1 MEEVNMNYKEL
12 YQPAHTI
19 IGKGCIQEIPRYIDT
34 IAGNKALVVTDEG
47 LYKIGTV
54 KKVTDVLDR
63 AGKPYALYTG
73 VKPNPT
79 VSLVNEAK
87 AVYDREGCDYLIG
100 IGGGSPL
107 DVSKAISIL
116 AKNGGNIEDYNGLD
130 KSKKSGVPLIA
141 INTTAGTGSE
151 VTRAY
156 VVTDEVRKVK
166 MLMVDAHC
174 LSYLALNDPA
184 LMVDMPAPLTAATG
198 MDALTHAVEAY
209 VAKSHFPFTDGLA
222 LEAIGLV
229 AKSLQK
235 ACENGRDMDARTDM
249 CWAEYM
255 AGLAFSNAGL
265 GINHSMAHTLGGHFH
280 IPHGRANALVLPYV
294 IEFNA
299 DMAREGAKHS
309 NDAAKKYQKM
319 ARIVGLPAPTP
330 KVGVANLIAEIQRLL
345 KYMDRPQCMSECG
358 VSVEE
363 FNKHREEIVRRAL
376 ADACTQ
382 ANPRKVTAE
391 DINKILDHIAK

>member
-1 MEEVNMNYKEL
+1 MNYKEL

-19 IGKGCIQEIPRYIDT
+19 IGKGCIQEIPKHIDT
-34 IAGNKALVVTDEG
+34 IAGKKALVVTDEG

-107 DVSKAISIL
+107 DVSKAVCIL
-116 AKNGGNIEDYNGLD
+116 AKNGGKIEDYNGLD
-130 KSKKSGVPLIA
+130 KSKKAGVPLIA

-198 MDALTHAVEAY
+198 MDALTHAIEAY

-229 AKSLQK
+229 GKSLQK

-265 GINHSMAHTLGGHFH
+265 GMVHAMAHQLGGFYNT
-280 IPHGRANALVLPYV
+280 PH
-294 IEFNA
+294 
-299 DMAREGAKHS
+299 
-309 NDAAKKYQKM
+309 
-319 ARIVGLPAPTP
+319 
-330 KVGVANLIAEIQRLL
+330 GVANAILLTHVMKYNLPSCKDRYADIA
-345 KYMDRPQCMSECG
+345 
-358 VSVEE
+358 
-363 FNKHREEIVRRAL
+363 RAL
-376 ADACTQ
+376 KIDTFHMTPDQ
-382 ANPRKVTAE
+382 AANAAIDYIEKLAERIHIPKLSQTAFKPSDVLTLSLHALEDTGMPENPREATLVDVQKVFMDAYY
-391 DINKILDHIAK
+391 AK

>member
-19 IGKGCIQEIPRYIDT
+19 IGKGCIQEIPKHIDT
-34 IAGNKALVVTDEG
+34 IAGKKALVVTDEG

-87 AVYDREGCDYLIG
+87 TVYDREGCDYLIG

-107 DVSKAISIL
+107 DVSKAVSIL
-116 AKNGGNIEDYNGLD
+116 AKNGGKIEDYNGLD

-198 MDALTHAVEAY
+198 MDALTHAIEAY

-229 AKSLQK
+229 GKSLQK

-265 GINHSMAHTLGGHFH
+265 GMVHAMAHQLGGFYNT
-280 IPHGRANALVLPYV
+280 PH
-294 IEFNA
+294 
-299 DMAREGAKHS
+299 
-309 NDAAKKYQKM
+309 
-319 ARIVGLPAPTP
+319 
-330 KVGVANLIAEIQRLL
+330 GVANAILLTHVMKFNLPSCKERYADIA
-345 KYMDRPQCMSECG
+345 
-358 VSVEE
+358 
-363 FNKHREEIVRRAL
+363 RAL
-376 ADACTQ
+376 KINTAHMTPDQ
-382 ANPRKVTAE
+382 AANAAITYIEQLAERIHIPKLSETAFKPSDVLTLSLHALEDTGMPENPREATLVDVQKVFMDAYY
-391 DINKILDHIAK
+391 AK

>member
-1 MEEVNMNYKEL
+1 MNYKEL

-19 IGKGCIQEIPRYIDT
+19 IGKGCIQEIPKHIDT
-34 IAGNKALVVTDEG
+34 IAGKKALVVTDEG

-107 DVSKAISIL
+107 DVSKAVSIL
-116 AKNGGNIEDYNGLD
+116 AKNGGKIEDYNGLD
-130 KSKKSGVPLIA
+130 KSKKAGVPLIA

-198 MDALTHAVEAY
+198 MDALTHAIEAY

-229 AKSLQK
+229 GKSLQK

-265 GINHSMAHTLGGHFH
+265 GMVHAMAHQLGGFYNT
-280 IPHGRANALVLPYV
+280 PH
-294 IEFNA
+294 
-299 DMAREGAKHS
+299 
-309 NDAAKKYQKM
+309 
-319 ARIVGLPAPTP
+319 
-330 KVGVANLIAEIQRLL
+330 GVANAILLTHVMKYNLPSCKDRYADIA
-345 KYMDRPQCMSECG
+345 
-358 VSVEE
+358 
-363 FNKHREEIVRRAL
+363 RAL
-376 ADACTQ
+376 KIDTFHMTPDQ
-382 ANPRKVTAE
+382 AANAAIDYIEKLAERIHIPKLSQTAFKPSDVLTLSLHALEDTGMPENPREATLVDVQKVFMDAYY
-391 DINKILDHIAK
+391 AK

>member
-1 MEEVNMNYKEL
+1 MNYKEL

-198 MDALTHAVEAY
+198 MDALTHAVEAVY
-209 VAKSHFPFTDGLA
+209 PP
-222 LEAIGLV
+222 LEFGFHSAWVVYIITGFVVSFL
-229 AKSLQK
+229 K
-235 ACENGRDMDARTDM
+235 A
-249 CWAEYM
+249 
-255 AGLAFSNAGL
+255 
-265 GINHSMAHTLGGHFH
+265 
-280 IPHGRANALVLPYV
+280 
-294 IEFNA
+294 
-299 DMAREGAKHS
+299 
-309 NDAAKKYQKM
+309 NDS
-319 ARIVGLPAPTP
+319 I
-330 KVGVANLIAEIQRLL
+330 
-345 KYMDRPQCMSECG
+345 
-358 VSVEE
+358 
-363 FNKHREEIVRRAL
+363 
-376 ADACTQ
+376 
-382 ANPRKVTAE
+382 
-391 DINKILDHIAK
+391 

>member
-1 MEEVNMNYKEL
+1 MNYKEL

-107 DVSKAISIL
+107 DVSKAVSIL
-116 AKNGGNIEDYNGLD
+116 AKNGGKIEDYNGLD
-130 KSKKSGVPLIA
+130 KSKKAGVPLIA

-198 MDALTHAVEAY
+198 MDALTHAIEGY

-235 ACENGRDMDARTDM
+235 ACENGHDMDARTDM

-265 GINHSMAHTLGGHFH
+265 GMVHAMAHQLGGFYNT
-280 IPHGRANALVLPYV
+280 PH
-294 IEFNA
+294 
-299 DMAREGAKHS
+299 
-309 NDAAKKYQKM
+309 
-319 ARIVGLPAPTP
+319 
-330 KVGVANLIAEIQRLL
+330 GVANAILLTHVMKYNLPSCKDRYADIA
-345 KYMDRPQCMSECG
+345 
-358 VSVEE
+358 
-363 FNKHREEIVRRAL
+363 RAL
-376 ADACTQ
+376 KIDTFHMTPDQ
-382 ANPRKVTAE
+382 AANAAIDYIEKLAERIHIPKLSQTAFKPSDVLTLSLHALEDTGMPENPREATLVDVQKVFMDAYY
-391 DINKILDHIAK
+391 AK